1 MNYSLAIGIICLI
14 FSILISLELSKKF
27 TDRRKF
33 FTDFYDFN
41 QILINEIYF
50 SKKTIPYIINEN
62 FKDDSLFYK
71 LLKEYFIEKK
81 IEFKNVH
88 FLTEKENALLNKY
101 IEGLGSTDVK
111 SQESYFLEVR
121 SQIKPILDEVDELE
135 KRNKSLYVKIGFLI
149 GFSILIVLM

>member
-1 MNYSLAIGIICLI
+1 MNYSIIIGIICLI
-14 FSILISLELSKKF
+14 VSILIAVELSKKF

-33 FTDFYDFN
+33 FADFYDFN

-81 IEFKNVH
+81 IEFKNVL
-88 FLTEKENALLNKY
+88 FLTEKENAFLNKY
-101 IEGLGSTDVK
+101 IEGLGGTDVK

-121 SQIKPILDEVDELE
+121 SQIKPILDEVNELE
-135 KRNKSLYVKIGFLI
+135 KRNKSLYVKIGVLI
-149 GFSILIVLM
+149 GFAILIVLM

>member
-27 TDRRKF
+27 TNRRKF

-81 IEFKNVH
+81 IEFKNVL
-88 FLTEKENALLNKY
+88 FLTDKENALLNKY
-101 IEGLGSTDVK
+101 IEGLGITDVK
-111 SQESYFLEVR
+111 AQESYFLEVR
-121 SQIKPILDEVDELE
+121 SQIKPILNEVDELE

-149 GFSILIVLM
+149 GFSVLIVLM